1 MSPSKV
7 LALKYR
13 PQRFADVKGQDHVV
27 SAILTAIDQ
36 DCLPHSLIFSGVR
49 GTGKTTLAR
58 LVAKRLNCENPING
72 DACDVCASCVA
83 IKENRHLDVLE
94 VDGASYTGVDHIR
107 EIIESA
113 QYKAVMGKYR
123 VFIIDEA
130 HMLSKSAFNALL
142 KNLEEPADHVC
153 YILATTEL
161 HKIPDTILS
170 RCMRCQM
177 AMFSVQQL
185 VETQKELLQK
195 ENIGFDESAL
205 FDIAYAAD
213 GSMRDVQTLLNQSIL
228 LSKDRQITKETIA
241 QMLGLGQRQEL
252 YTLLESLLGGEVD
265 HVLQRS
271 RQLISQGV
279 SGHTLLSQLMD
290 LTYWLCCMKSTPH
303 LKLEKSY
310 PDLERIKGSALAEQ
324 IDLSK
329 LHMVWQ
335 ILQKGYQEYMASPL
349 KNPTLEMILMRLC
362 FVQDLKLNVAPA
374 PQEEQPQQKWTTLDS
389 LLKHVRQ
396 QKEPLLY
403 EQLAKVYPCIF
414 YKPGELILRGEENK
428 TISLEIINKLNQLTG
443 MSWRVSIRNEES
455 TPSAAPHHDPQ
466 PSLPHITDPELPDVV
481 ADLVQTFPNMVVT
494 INT

>member
-1 MSPSKV
+1 MTPSRI

-27 SAILTAIDQ
+27 SALMTSIDQ

-58 LVAKRLNCENPING
+58 LVAKRLNCENPMNG
-72 DACDVCASCVA
+72 DACDVCASCIA

-195 ENIGFDESAL
+195 ENIQFDEAAL

-213 GSMRDVQTLLNQSIL
+213 GSMRDVQTLLNQVIL
-228 LSKDRQITKETIA
+228 LSQDRQITKETTA
-241 QMLGLGQRQEL
+241 KMLGLGQRQEL
-252 YTLLESLLGGEVD
+252 YTLLEALLAGEVD
-265 HVLQRS
+265 HVLQHT
-271 RQLISQGV
+271 RQLIGQGIA
-279 SGHTLLSQLMD
+279 GHTLLNQLMD
-290 LTYWLCCMKSTPH
+290 LTYWLCCIKSTPH
-303 LKLEKSY
+303 LKMEKSY
-310 PDLERIKGSALAEQ
+310 PDLERVKGSALADQ

-349 KNPTLEMILMRLC
+349 KGPTLEMILMRLC
-362 FVQDLKLNVAPA
+362 FVQELKLTVGSSQ
-374 PQEEQPQQKWTTLDS
+374 QEEHSQQKWTTLDD
-389 LLKHVRQ
+389 LLRHVRKH
-396 QKEPLLY
+396 KEPVLY
-403 EQLAKVYPCIF
+403 EQLAKTYPCLS
-414 YKPGELILRGEENK
+414 YKPGELILKGEENK

-443 MSWRVSIRNEES
+443 LTWRVSIRNEES
-455 TPSAAPHHDPQ
+455 TPSAAPHHDPH

-494 INT
+494 VNA

>member
-1 MSPSKV
+1 MPSSEI

-27 SAILTAIDQ
+27 SALMSAIDQ

-83 IKENRHLDVLE
+83 IRENRHLDVLE

-177 AMFSVQQL
+177 AIFSVQQL
-185 VETQKELLQK
+185 VETQKELLLK
-195 ENIGFDESAL
+195 ENVQFDEAAL

-213 GSMRDVQTLLNQSIL
+213 GSMRDVQTLLNQTIL
-228 LSKDRQITKETIA
+228 LSKDRQITKETTA
-241 QMLGLGQRQEL
+241 KMLGLAQRQEL
-252 YTLLESLLGGEVD
+252 YTLLESLLAGEVD
-265 HVLQRS
+265 RVLQHT
-271 RQLISQGV
+271 RQLIGQGIA
-279 SGHTLLSQLMD
+279 GHALLSQLMD
-290 LTYWLCCMKSTPH
+290 LTYWLCCIKSTPH

-310 PDLERIKGSALAEQ
+310 PDLERIKGSALADQ
-324 IDLSK
+324 IDLPK
-329 LHMVWQ
+329 LHMIWQ
-335 ILQKGYQEYMASPL
+335 ILQKGYQEYIASPL

-362 FVQDLKLNVAPA
+362 FVQDLKLNAISVE
-374 PQEEQPQQKWTTLDS
+374 QEKQQEQKWTTLDG
-389 LLKHVRQ
+389 LLRYVRQ
-396 QKEPLLY
+396 RKEPVLY
-403 EQLAKVYPCIF
+403 EQLTKTYPCLSF
-414 YKPGELILRGEENK
+414 KPGELILKGEENK

-443 MSWRVSIRNEES
+443 ISWRVSIRNEES
-455 TPSAAPHHDPQ
+455 TSSAAPHHDPQ
-466 PSLPHITDPELPDVV
+466 SSLPHITDPELPDVV

>member
-1 MSPSKV
+1 MTPSKI

-13 PQRFADVKGQDHVV
+13 PQRFSEVKGQDHVV
-27 SAILTAIDQ
+27 QALKTAIEQ

-72 DACDVCASCVA
+72 DACDACDSCVA
-83 IKENRHLDVLE
+83 IRENRHLDVLE

-177 AMFSVQQL
+177 AMFSVEQL
-185 VETQKELLQK
+185 VDTQKELLQK
-195 ENIGFDESAL
+195 ENIQFDEAAL

-213 GSMRDVQTLLNQSIL
+213 GSMRDVQTLLNQVIL
-228 LSKDRQITKETIA
+228 LSKDRTLTKETTA

-252 YTLLESLLGGEVD
+252 YTLLEYLLAGEID
-265 HVLQRS
+265 HALTHT
-271 RQLISQGV
+271 RQLLTQGV

-290 LTYWLCCMKSTPH
+290 LVYWVCCIKSTPH

-310 PDLERIKGSALAEQ
+310 PDLERTKGTTLANQ
-324 IDLSK
+324 IDFSK

-349 KNPTLEMILMRLC
+349 KGPTLEMILMRLC
-362 FVQDLKLNVAPA
+362 FVQDIKFNAVST
-374 PQEEQPQQKWTTLDS
+374 QENQPQQKWTIFDG
-389 LLKHVRQ
+389 LLRHIRQ
-396 QKEPLLY
+396 HKEPVLY
-403 EQLAKVYPCIF
+403 EQLAKTYPCLS
-414 YKPGELILRGEENK
+414 YAPGELVLKGEEDK
-428 TISLEIINKLNQLTG
+428 TICLEITNKLNQLTG
-443 MSWRVSIRNEES
+443 ISWRVSMKNEES
-455 TPSAAPHHDPQ
+455 ISCAAPHHDPQ
-466 PSLPHITDPELPDVV
+466 TSLPQTTDPELRMS
-481 ADLVQTFPNMVVT
+481 LLT
-494 INT
+494 

>member
-1 MSPSKV
+1 MTSSKV

-13 PQRFADVKGQDHVV
+13 PQRFGDVKGQDHVV
-27 SAILTAIDQ
+27 SALMTAINQ
-36 DCLPHSLIFSGVR
+36 ECLPHSLIFSGVR

-58 LVAKRLNCENPING
+58 LVAKRLNCENPVNG
-72 DACDVCASCVA
+72 DACDACASCIA

-177 AMFSVQQL
+177 AMFSIQQL
-185 VETQKELLQK
+185 VETQTELLLK
-195 ENIGFDESAL
+195 ENIQFDEAAL

-213 GSMRDVQTLLNQSIL
+213 GSMRDVQTLLNQTIL
-228 LSKDRQITKETIA
+228 LSKERQITKETTTK
-241 QMLGLGQRQEL
+241 MLGLSQRQEL
-252 YTLLESLLGGEVD
+252 YTLLESLLAGEVD
-265 HVLQRS
+265 HVLQHS
-271 RQLISQGV
+271 RQLIGQGV

-290 LTYWLCCMKSTPH
+290 LTYWLCCIKSTPH
-303 LKLEKSY
+303 LKLERSY
-310 PDLERIKGSALAEQ
+310 PDLERTKGSALADQ
-324 IDLSK
+324 IDLPK

-362 FVQDLKLNVAPA
+362 FVQDLKLNMTPV
-374 PQEEQPQQKWTTLDS
+374 QEEQSQQKWTTLES

-403 EQLAKVYPCIF
+403 EQLAKTYPCIS
-414 YKPGELILRGEENK
+414 YTPGELVLKGEENK
-428 TISLEIINKLNQLTG
+428 AVSLEIINKLNQLTK

-481 ADLVQTFPNMVVT
+481 ADLVQAFPNMVIT
-494 INT
+494 INA